1 MHTLYTNTSNSYIH
15 FIPIH
20 PILANIKGILY
31 RPIHSIHT
39 CILHLYIQYLH
50 TFKAYFI
57 HPYIQFIHTFY
68 THTSNTY
75 IRSRHT
81 LYTHTSDS
89 HNRTL
94 TPVHHLLRTH
104 HTELIFKLNS
114 TRLVGRRQWDQIVR
128 LFVQHW
134 AI

>member
-1 MHTLYTNTSNSYIH
+1 MHTFNAFFIYPSYSQIHMNTFKTYA
-15 FIPIH
+15 IH
-20 PILANIKGILY
+20 PSY
-31 RPIHSIHT
+31 SYTRM
-39 CILHLYIQYLH
+39 H
-50 TFKAYFI
+50 TFNAYFI